1 MKISIFTLF
10 LFALF
15 IGNAQTDLNQYK
27 YVIVPKK
34 FDGFRNENQYKTST
48 LIKYLFTENG
58 YNAVYEDALPD
69 DLNRDRC
76 LGVVVG
82 LNDESGMFSTKLTLS
97 LKDCR
102 TIVVMDSKEG
112 TSKEKDYNAA
122 YNEAI
127 RDAFQS
133 YKGLNYVY
141 KPEVGTKESVTISFK
156 NDVKQIKEADDKSK
170 ENEVLAQ
177 KPNKQIVPIAASQK
191 GEAPAMEGNKIGF
204 LSKLVLYA
212 QELTNG
218 YQLVDST
225 PRIVLKMLKSGMAD
239 VFIAKTGDQDGLV
252 YRKDG
257 KWYFE
262 YTSEGKVE
270 VEELNIR
277 F

>member
-1 MKISIFTLF
+1 MKISVFTLF

-15 IGNAQTDLNQYK
+15 IGNAQSELNQYK

-48 LIKYLFTENG
+48 LIKYLFAENG

-76 LGVVVG
+76 LGVVLG
-82 LNDESGMFSTKLTLS
+82 LNDESGMFSTKLTLT

-102 TIVVMDSKEG
+102 SIVVMESKEG
-112 TSKEKDYNAA
+112 TSKEKDYDSA

-156 NDVKQIKEADDKSK
+156 NDVKQIKEGDGKSK
-170 ENEVLAQ
+170 ENEISEQ
-177 KPNKQIVPIAASQK
+177 KPNKKIVPETTGQK
-191 GEAPAMEGNKIGF
+191 AEAPAIEGNKIGF
-204 LSKLVLYA
+204 LSKLILYA

-218 YQLVDST
+218 YQLVDNT
-225 PRIVLKMLKSGMAD
+225 PKIVLKMLRSGMAD
-239 VFIAKTGDQDGLV
+239 VFIAKAGDQDGLV

-262 YTSEGKVE
+262 YTSDGKVE
-270 VEELNIR
+270 VEELQIR